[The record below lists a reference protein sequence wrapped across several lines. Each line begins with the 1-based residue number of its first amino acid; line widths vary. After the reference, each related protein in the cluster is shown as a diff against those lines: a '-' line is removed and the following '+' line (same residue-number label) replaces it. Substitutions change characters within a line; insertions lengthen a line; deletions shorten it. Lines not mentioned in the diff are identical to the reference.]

1 MSKRETDEVT
11 GVETTGHEWDGIR
24 ELDNPLPRSWLWVFW
39 ASVAFAIVYWVLMP
53 AWPGINGYTKGMM
66 GHSDRAQVAQQ
77 LETLR
82 QVRGEGA
89 ARLTHATLQE
99 IEADPDL
106 QQYALAVGQSVFG
119 DNCATC
125 HGAGGGGAKGYPN
138 LVDDIWLWGGG
149 LADIH
154 HTLQVGVRSGAEGAR
169 FSQMPAF
176 GRDQMLTG
184 PQINDL
190 TELVVSLSGREADKA
205 AVARAA
211 PIYAAQCVSC
221 HGAAGTGD
229 QAQGAPNL
237 TDGEWLYGPSR
248 EEIRTQIWSGRNGVM
263 PSWAG
268 RFDDETLKA
277 LAVYVHAN
285 AGGQ

>member
-1 MSKRETDEVT
+1 MCS
-11 GVETTGHEWDGIR
+11 
-24 ELDNPLPRSWLWVFW
+24 
-39 ASVAFAIVYWVLMP
+39 
-53 AWPGINGYTKGMM
+53 
-66 GHSDRAQVAQQ
+66 SD
-77 LETLR
+77 L
-82 QVRGEGA
+82 
-89 ARLTHATLQE
+89 
-99 IEADPDL
+99 
-106 QQYALAVGQSVFG
+106 
-119 DNCATC
+119 
-125 HGAGGGGAKGYPN
+125 GGGGAKGYPN

>member
-1 MSKRETDEVT
+1 MSKREADEVT
-11 GVETTGHEWDGIR
+11 GVETTGHEWDGIK
-24 ELDNPLPRSWLWVFW
+24 ELDNPLPRWWLYVFW
-39 ASVAFAIVYWVLMP
+39 ASIIVAIVYWVLLP
-53 AWPGINGYTKGMM
+53 AWPGINGYTKGVM
-66 GHSDRAQVAQQ
+66 GQSDRANVAQELQ
-77 LETLR
+77 ALR
-82 QVRGEGA
+82 DLRGEGG
-89 ARLTHATLQE
+89 ARLTHASLEEIESDPALQE
-99 IEADPDL
+99 
-106 QQYALAVGQSVFG
+106 YAMAVGQSVFG